1 MNEAICGIRE
11 GRRAGRPLGDVMRAE
26 FDAQWL
32 EDSREPIA
40 HYNRRIAEHGLLSD
54 DAGLL

>member
-1 MNEAICGIRE
+1 VNKSPSSARGDARAEAATRRK
-11 GRRAGRPLGDVMRAE
+11 RRAELEKR
-26 FDAQWL
+26 WL
-32 EDSREPIA
+32 EDNGGAIA